1 MHFRVHNARGAQSC
15 GGPTFSLALLLQAMP
30 GSHSEVWRKNPLP
43 PPALGQKVA
52 ILKFFRMIVTLFP
65 SGRGAPLRGCSQGG
79 IGG

>member
-52 ILKFFRMIVTLFP
+52 ILKFFQMIVTV
-65 SGRGAPLRGCSQGG
+65 SQWKGRTTPRVLTGG